1 VRGAGGKLKQVFRV
15 RGTPWTLD
23 VAVKSHLEVD
33 SSMRTVARSRL
44 ALLLIGL
51 LAFAVPALR
60 AKDAPTSAKIDPLL
74 PKDTSIVIV
83 VDVKQIVESPVFKK
97 NLLEDAKKHL
107 QSNEEVSKTLSLLGF
122 DPFKDLDRITLAVE
136 GIAMEPKGLVV
147 VRGKFDKEK
156 IEAKAET
163 EAKEH
168 KDFLK
173 IHSED
178 GHKIYEVT
186 PPGQEK
192 PAFVAVIDGTAIVA
206 SSDKSII
213 KDAFAKAT
221 STAPS
226 IKPELAK
233 LIEGAEGS
241 LWIAVPGSAL
251 SKSELVNE
259 EKAKAMV
266 GKIDHI
272 LASLKLAKDLK
283 LSVTIAT
290 KSDDNA
296 KEMAEEIKEGLNQAK
311 GMVAFMA
318 SQQKEAAS
326 AVDMMN
332 AMKVTVEGKNITIKT
347 EMTEEMIDKA
357 HAARKGQQ

>member
-1 VRGAGGKLKQVFRV
+1 
-15 RGTPWTLD
+15 
-23 VAVKSHLEVD
+23 
-33 SSMRTVARSRL
+33 MRTVARSRL
-44 ALLLIGL
+44 ALLLIL
-51 LAFAVPALR
+51 LSALAVPALR
-60 AKDAPTSAKIDPLL
+60 AKDAPTSGKVDQFL
-74 PKDTSIVIV
+74 PSETSLVLV
-83 VDVKQIVESPVFKK
+83 VEVKQIVESPVFKK
-97 NLLEDAKKHL
+97 NLLEDAQKHL
-107 QSNEEVSKTLSLLGF
+107 KSNEEVTKILNTLGF
-122 DPFKDLDRITLAVE
+122 DPFKDLDRITVALN
-136 GIAMEPKGLVV
+136 GIAMEPKGLVII
-147 VRGKFDKEK
+147 RGKFDKEK
-156 IEAKAET
+156 IEAKAEA
-163 EAKEH
+163 ESKEK
-168 KDFLK
+168 KDFIK
-173 IHSED
+173 VHSED
-178 GHKIYEVT
+178 GHKIFEMT

-206 SSDKSII
+206 SSDKSYV

-233 LIEGAEGS
+233 LLESAEGS
-241 LWIAVPGSAL
+241 LWVAVPGSTL

-318 SQQKEAAS
+318 SQQKEAAP

-332 AMKVTVEGKNITIKT
+332 AIKVAVEGKNITIKT
-347 EMTEEMIDKA
+347 EMSEEMIDKA